1 MSLND
6 TDDLMQEFVEEAKTH
21 IEAIENAFIAPDEL
35 TQNADVINTVFR
47 AIHSIKGTAGFFQL
61 KAIVSLSHAMENVLG
76 KLRAGELNFSD
87 EILDIL
93 LFCLDKL
100 KAMIFDVD
108 NSNDTDISDYVNKL
122 QDISAQSS
130 VSVEPKPHDEDKNL
144 TPQTHEAKKEAFQ
157 TTVIEQP
164 IPALEK
170 DNVTN
175 LIKKGHKI
183 YRINLSIDDM
193 DTFSTSLSEVGCI
206 IDIKSD
212 AIICTSVLEYE
223 LFCMSME
230 LQPETVEQIISDE
243 QTKSG
248 GLINQEKD
256 KDKEKKPTA
265 IVDDT
270 IRVHLDTIE
279 NLMALSG
286 EMVLARNRLLNAY
299 AGKADETVFSKLLQ
313 DVDILTSRMQEKIM
327 LMRMQPLTMVFNRF
341 PRVIREM
348 SKKLNKSIELHMEGK
363 EIELDKTMIEAIT
376 DPLTHL
382 VRNAVDHGIES
393 TEERLVA
400 KKPET
405 GYVMLRAFHK
415 SGMVAIEVRDDGL
428 GIDALE
434 IKEKALEKGIINA
447 EQAASMDEHAAL
459 RLIFKPGFSTSK
471 TVTDISG
478 RGVGMDV
485 VLSNVEKLGG
495 SVSVS
500 TEKGKG
506 TTITLFLPR
515 TLALMHSL
523 VVGTAGQRFAI
534 PRSAISHVLSLNEHE
549 LTTKLR
555 HINHSQGL
563 FIRNKFVPVMH
574 LTDILCIERAAEPAS
589 KIVILNVMKRI
600 IGILVHTIG
609 DMEEMLIKPLPSCM
623 SDCSAYLGATIMG
636 DGGVSMIL
644 DPDGLIKLAKV
655 AEKQANIDDRNK
667 SSEKSALKEEATD
680 KKGIVMFNC
689 SGPERYGIDTDNVAR
704 VVTISADEIEQI
716 GEHFFAK
723 VPINALTK
731 TIRVIRPEEYL
742 PVNNKGYKKDKL
754 TLIILKTS
762 GQAVGILCDR
772 IIDNVYKHIVPET
785 GHIISEGVKG
795 IVVMDEAT
803 VSNGIVIIIDAR
815 GLLKL
820 CGANAKLVA
829 GGNYDIKSF
838 DLLYR

>member
-1 MSLND
+1 MGAND

-21 IEAIENAFIAPDEL
+21 IEAIENAFIASDEL
-35 TQNADVINTVFR
+35 MQNADAINTVFR

-76 KLRAGELNFSD
+76 KLRAGEIAFND
-87 EILDIL
+87 DILDVL

-108 NSNDTDISDYVNKL
+108 NSNDTDISEYVNKL
-122 QDISAQSS
+122 QDITAPSS
-130 VSVEPKPHDEDKNL
+130 SSVEPRSHDEKK
-144 TPQTHEAKKEAFQ
+144 PQSPPVSPKESI
-157 TTVIEQP
+157 T
-164 IPALEK
+164 
-170 DNVTN
+170 DNVDN
-175 LIKKGHKI
+175 LVKKGHKI
-183 YRINLSIDDM
+183 YRINTKISNM
-193 DTFSTSLSEVGCI
+193 DAFCASLSEVGCI
-206 IDIKSD
+206 IEAKPD
-212 AIICTSVLEYE
+212 AIVCTSVLDHE

-230 LQPETVEQIISDE
+230 LPPDTVEQIKSD
-243 QTKSG
+243 G
-248 GLINQEKD
+248 PNNQD
-256 KDKEKKPTA
+256 KDKEKDRDKKVIPTA
-265 IVDDT
+265 DDT
-270 IRVHLDTIE
+270 IRVHLETIE

-299 AGKADETVFSKLLQ
+299 TNSADETVFSKLLQ

-327 LMRMQPLTMVFNRF
+327 LMRMQPLTTIFNRF

-382 VRNAVDHGIES
+382 IRNAVDHGIES
-393 TEERLVA
+393 TGDRIA
-400 KKPET
+400 ANKPET

-415 SGMVAIEVRDDGL
+415 SGMVAIEVRDDGM
-428 GIDALE
+428 GIDAFE
-434 IKEKALEKGIINA
+434 IKEKALEKDVINA
-447 EQAASMDEHAAL
+447 EQAASMDEQAAL

-471 TVTDISG
+471 IVTDISG

-534 PRSAISHVLSLNEHE
+534 PRSAISHVLSLNEQE

-563 FIRNKFVPVMH
+563 FIRNRFVPVVY
-574 LTDILCIERAAEPAS
+574 LTDLLGIKRSSEPAS
-589 KIVILNVMKRI
+589 KIVILSVMKRI
-600 IGILVHTIG
+600 IGILVHTIE
-609 DMEEMLIKPLPSCM
+609 DIEEMLIKPLPSCM
-623 SDCSAYLGATIMG
+623 SDCTAYLGATIMG
-636 DGGVSMIL
+636 DGSVSMIL
-644 DPDGLIKLAKV
+644 DPDGLIKIAKV
-655 AEKQANIDDRNK
+655 ADKQSSTDKKNK
-667 SSEKSALKEEATD
+667 SSEKNTSKDEVTD
-680 KKGIVMFNC
+680 KHGLVMFNC

-704 VVTISADEIEQI
+704 VVTVSSDEIEQI

-731 TIRVIRPEEYL
+731 TVRVIRPEDYL

-762 GQAVGILCDR
+762 GQSVGILCDR
-772 IIDNVYKHIVPET
+772 IIDNVYKRIMPET
-785 GHIISEGVKG
+785 GHIVSEGVKG
-795 IVVMDEAT
+795 IVVMDEAAIN
-803 VSNGIVIIIDAR
+803 NGIVIILNAR

-820 CGANAKLVA
+820 CGANAELVI